1 MAIQGPNVE
10 YIRAVLNGFEL
21 RTHPCVFWGLPNTS
35 GLLPL
40 VCACS
45 SSFRC
50 RRLNFSGFVE
60 LQEGKVI
67 CVEVRGLF
75 ALHCGMWWVFAHG
88 VGARRMIRYVISITL
103 PTETFPLWHSVSPAC
118 AKYHIVPAMASNRCA
133 HTNSNDYEEI
143 CSPVHAHQTYEP
155 TRMNQ
160 TDTPDKTSWK
170 SVVLSFFQFVQGV
183 FHQSACK

>member
-1 MAIQGPNVE
+1 MA
-10 YIRAVLNGFEL
+10 LN
-21 RTHPCVFWGLPNTS
+21 CVHTR
-35 GLLPL
+35 
-40 VCACS
+40 V
-45 SSFRC
+45 
-50 RRLNFSGFVE
+50 FSGVYPIHPVSSLWFVR
-60 LQEGKVI
+60 VP
-67 CVEVRGLF
+67 VRFGVVVSISQALWSCKREKSF
-75 ALHCGMWWVFAHG
+75 ASRCGASLRFTGGMWWVFAHG

-103 PTETFPLWHSVSPAC
+103 PTKTFPLWHSVSPAC